1 MKKRFDELVKQILHG
16 IWEEDPVEAT
26 FLGIH
31 AYDEVLARTD
41 PPIINSVP
49 ASLAH

>member
-1 MKKRFDELVKQILHG
+1 MQKRFDELVKQILQG

-31 AYDEVLARTD
+31 TYDGVLARTD
-41 PPIINSVP
+41 RDSRV
-49 ASLAH
+49 AYHQQRAD